1 MTRFVIGPGA
11 AVRVARE
18 RVGIPDAQQG
28 LASALLRLQEMT
40 QLDAERDLTYLRGLR
55 IRLLGD
61 RVLQNAALSV
71 AEQFEWPDTLDAE
84 YVALTQLQADAFLT
98 FDEVL
103 AHTVKD
109 LFTVAPFD
117 ALAQTIPGG
126 GT

>member
-18 RVGIPDAQQG
+18 RVGIPDAQQV
-28 LASALLRLQEMT
+28 LASALLRSQEMT
-40 QLDAERDLTYLRGLR
+40 RRDGERDLTYLRGLR

-71 AEQFEWPDTLDAE
+71 AEQFGLPETLDAE
-84 YVALTQLQADAFLT
+84 YGALTQLQADAFLT

-109 LFTVAPFD
+109 LVTVAPFG
-117 ALAQTIPGG
+117 ALVQTIPGG

>member
-18 RVGIPDAQQG
+18 RVGIPDAQQV
-28 LASALLRLQEMT
+28 LASALLRSQEMT
-40 QLDAERDLTYLRGLR
+40 RRDGERDLTYLRGLR

-61 RVLQNAALSV
+61 SVLQNAALSV
-71 AEQFEWPDTLDAE
+71 AEQFGLPETLDAE
-84 YVALTQLQADAFLT
+84 YGALTQLQADAFLT

-109 LFTVAPFD
+109 LVTVAPFG
-117 ALAQTIPGG
+117 ALVQTIPGG